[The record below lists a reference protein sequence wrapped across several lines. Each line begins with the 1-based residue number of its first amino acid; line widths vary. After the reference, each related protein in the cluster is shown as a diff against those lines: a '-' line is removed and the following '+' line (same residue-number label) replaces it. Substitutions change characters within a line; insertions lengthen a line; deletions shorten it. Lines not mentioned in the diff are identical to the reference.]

1 MKMKMPMLHGWNTDN
16 TAKNHNQSI
25 NQYRYDSNTSRKTK
39 GRMGTVLTLI
49 FAKFTY
55 MRML

>member
-16 TAKNHNQSI
+16 TAKNHNQC
-25 NQYRYDSNTSRKTK
+25 DSNTSRKPK

>member
-25 NQYRYDSNTSRKTK
+25 NQYKK
-39 GRMGTVLTLI
+39 GLIDMTVTQVEKQKVEWEQCLH
-49 FAKFTY
+49 
-55 MRML
+55 

>member
-25 NQYRYDSNTSRKTK
+25 NQYKK
-39 GRMGTVLTLI
+39 GLIDMTVTQVEKQKVEWEQFLH
-49 FAKFTY
+49 
-55 MRML
+55 